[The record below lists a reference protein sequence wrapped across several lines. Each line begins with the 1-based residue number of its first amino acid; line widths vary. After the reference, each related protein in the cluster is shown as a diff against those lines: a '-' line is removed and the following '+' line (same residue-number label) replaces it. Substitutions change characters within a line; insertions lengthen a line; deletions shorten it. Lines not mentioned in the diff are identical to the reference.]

1 MLKMILE
8 LRNIAFNKKYISK
21 VAKDISEKAKT

>member
-21 VAKDISEKAKT
+21 VAKDISEKG